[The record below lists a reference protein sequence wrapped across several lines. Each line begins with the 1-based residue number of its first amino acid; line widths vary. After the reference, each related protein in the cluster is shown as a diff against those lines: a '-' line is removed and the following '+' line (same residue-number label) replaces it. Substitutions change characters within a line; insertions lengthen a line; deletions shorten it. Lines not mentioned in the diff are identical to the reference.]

1 MTNLVKKLFG
11 DPGSDEGIERQEK
24 SNELLREFIQRQTD
38 LARADIRKALPSQ
51 QAAMTAGTQ
60 AGLDIYGQAM
70 PQQMEAM
77 VGGNVAAQQALL
89 AGMPMYETAIRGGTI
104 DYSGLQPYRGSY
116 DMSFTQQTLPEAV
129 ANPAYMAEAQ
139 TIDPRNPYISPNYQ
153 NQQAQMMQMGANTGG
168 MGMNT
173 GGGSVAG
180 LAGTPYDDFDFAGYA
195 EYEQR
200 MGYDR

>member
-11 DPGSDEGIERQEK
+11 DPGNDEGIERQEK

-38 LARADIRKALPSQ
+38 MARADIRKAMPSQ

-77 VGGNVAAQQALL
+77 TGGNVAAQQAIL
-89 AGMPMYETAIRGGTI
+89 AGMPMYEAAMRGGSI
-104 DYSGLQPYRGSY
+104 DYSAMQPYQGSY
-116 DMSFTQQTLPEAV
+116 DMSFAQQTLPEAV

-139 TIDPRNPYISPNYQ
+139 TIDPRNPYVSPNYQ
-153 NQQAQMMQMGANTGG
+153 NQQAQMMQMGGNPAV
-168 MGMNT
+168 M

-180 LAGTPYDDFDFAGYA
+180 LGGTPYDDFDFAGYA